1 LAGDYFRVAW
11 PGSFQTLNWTD
22 TVKKSKLY
30 IKMNFRYYFWGSIIL
45 CLFGTGCSKYLHQP
59 FNAQEARIGETTQF
73 TRALIDLPKPDNP
86 LVAAVYKFR
95 DQTGQY
101 RPQEN
106 GSGFSTAVTQGATN
120 ILIKAMDD
128 SGWFETIER
137 ENVGNLLNERKI
149 IRSGRIQYEGI
160 EGPGVPPLLFAGVIL
175 EGGIVSYDANTVTGG
190 FGARYFGL
198 GGDGQYRQDRVT
210 VYLRAVATNNGK
222 ILETVYTSKTIL
234 SQALNGGLFRFV
246 SFRRILEAETGY
258 TYNEPSDIAVRE
270 AIEKAV
276 YALIME
282 GIKDGYWGVSEEK
295 AGAQQQLI
303 NDYEAEK
310 AMMEETNMFGR
321 TLFQKPVGFSVG
333 VNGNAHYY
341 QGDLPEGDLNIGG
354 GIGFEYFFN
363 PSIGVSL
370 SGGLS
375 SLTASN
381 LYTERVGYGEGNLI
395 WRLLP
400 FDRFSPIAYGGMGL
414 VIDQESEETSQRNQ
428 YGKFQIGGG
437 FEFFINKSVAF
448 QLSVDYNYLMNDAI
462 DDINEGRY
470 NDIYYRGQ
478 LGIKYF
484 FGNDFGS
491 SKNDPTSGSET
502 GN

>member
-1 LAGDYFRVAW
+1 
-11 PGSFQTLNWTD
+11 
-22 TVKKSKLY
+22 
-30 IKMNFRYYFWGSIIL
+30 MNFRCSFWGTLFLCII
-45 CLFGTGCSKYLHQP
+45 GTGCSKYLHQP
-59 FNAQEARIGETTQF
+59 FNDQEARIGETTQF
-73 TRALIDLPKPDNP
+73 TRALRDLPKPDKP

-137 ENVGNLLNERKI
+137 ENIGNLLNERKI

-246 SFRRILEAETGY
+246 SFRRLLEAETGF

-282 GIKDGYWGVSEEK
+282 GMKDGYWSLAEDK
-295 AGAQQQLI
+295 AGFQQQLI
-303 NDYEAEK
+303 NEYEAEK
-310 AMMEETNMFGR
+310 ATMEETNLFGR
-321 TLFQKPVGFSVG
+321 TLFEKPLGLAVSA
-333 VNGNAHYY
+333 NGNAHLY
-341 QGDLPEGDLNIGG
+341 QGDLPEAKLNAGANIG
-354 GIGFEYFFN
+354 FDYFFN
-363 PSIGVSL
+363 PSVGISL
-370 SGGLS
+370 SGGFS
-375 SLTASN
+375 TLTAEN
-381 LYTERVGYGEGNLI
+381 IYTEQITFGEGNVI

-400 FDRFSPIAYGGMGL
+400 FDRFSPIAYGGVGL
-414 VIDQESEETSQRNQ
+414 VIDEQDETSGQRSQ

-437 FEFFINKSVAF
+437 LEFFLNKSVSL
-448 QLSVDYNYLMNDAI
+448 QLSFDYNYLMNDDI
-462 DDINEGRY
+462 DEINEGRY
-470 NDIYYRGQ
+470 NDLYYRGQ
-478 LGIKYF
+478 LGVKYY
-484 FGNDFGS
+484 FGSDFGS
-491 SKNDPTSGSET
+491 SSNDPIPGSET
-502 GN
+502 RN